1 MSEIK
6 PCPFCGG
13 EASVIGIRDGRQVSC
28 KGLPR
33 ARCFAQGPAVYHG
46 PDGWDACEVQA
57 ISAWNTRPIEDD
69 LSASLNRASDAC
81 ASVQRERDALRE
93 MLGEFEQQLL
103 DVGASLAAAI
113 SLLERAPAT
122 IAPSK
127 KMFDQMKADYRA
139 SLERARA
146 FLSRYEGEVK

>member
-1 MSEIK
+1 MSEIMAWPEELLESDLSKLANVLIVGKRVCTSEGFAHK
-6 PCPFCGG
+6 PLVPAPLLSAP
-13 EASVIGIRDGRQVSC
+13 E
-28 KGLPR
+28 R
-33 ARCFAQGPAVYHG
+33 AI
-46 PDGWDACEVQA
+46 DAITE
-57 ISAWNTRPIEDD
+57 